1 MDAKLAVICLL
12 YSKILSLFSKTL
24 LYGKEMSSRIQVGEL
39 ARQTRKAGGQTQ
51 KYWTGVTGIHPSTLS
66 QIENARFYGSLDI
79 LERYLDALG
88 LELIAQPK
96 QQRFPD
102 WDEIEEMFRDE
113 P

>member
-1 MDAKLAVICLL
+1 
-12 YSKILSLFSKTL
+12 
-24 LYGKEMSSRIQVGEL
+24 MSSRIQVGEL
-39 ARQTRKAGGQTQ
+39 ARQTRKASGQTQ
-51 KYWTGVTGIHPSTLS
+51 KHWSGITGIHPSTLL
-66 QIENARFYGSLDI
+66 QIENGRFYGSLDI